1 MDSNLKILFLP
12 ILSALFLILSL
23 PPIHWWWLSLI
34 SFSFLYYSFRTSSS
48 VTQAIAC
55 GTTFG
60 LFLSIYLA
68 IAVLEGFRWI
78 EGGEI
83 LVVMMYVVSFLVI
96 LGTSSLSALVAVV
109 SYRLSQALFK
119 SYKRDT
125 VMITMIIISPL
136 LYVGIDKMI
145 SLSLKGFNYGSLQ
158 YIVLKSPAVA
168 YLHILP
174 ISVLVFLFLI
184 INVLIVEY
192 IIFSR
197 WQRNEIHKAH
207 PDNGFIRYLSIRK
220 IYFLTITSV
229 IITILFILP
238 YILYVKG
245 NNVHSVDE
253 LIIATIQ
260 SNERNPNVVF
270 GTVTE
275 DIFSSPH
282 LESLVASALRYNP
295 DIIIYPFN
303 PWSGAM
309 MADGSSASF
318 DRNVI
323 AVTEIQFSRW
333 VQEHIPDNVTFVTW
347 YSVYRSGHFYN
358 EVGFWNQGKLVGTYQ
373 KQVLFPFFDYTPDW
387 ASRASLFSVPFD
399 GTPGKNTEPIK
410 FSNSLKVGSIICS
423 EITEPKAIRY
433 SIKGADILFSIGSE
447 AMFTHEIPATFNF
460 LHARGLASRYR
471 TPVVRATKF
480 GPSGVFDI
488 NGNILNELMFKEEG
502 VMVTA
507 IKGIK

>member
-1 MDSNLKILFLP
+1 MDSNLKILFFP

-48 VTQAIAC
+48 IKQAIAC

-96 LGTSSLSALVAVV
+96 VGTSLLSALVAII
-109 SYRLSQALFK
+109 SYRLSQSLFK

-136 LYVGIDKMI
+136 LYVVIDRLI

-174 ISVLVFLFLI
+174 ISILVFLFLLV
-184 INVLIVEY
+184 NVLVVEY

-197 WQRNEIHKAH
+197 WQRNEIQKAH

-220 IYFLTITSV
+220 LYFLIITSV
-229 IITILFILP
+229 ILFSLFVAP
-238 YILYVKG
+238 YIVYNKNNTLYSSDRLTV
-245 NNVHSVDE
+245 
-253 LIIATIQ
+253 ATIQ
-260 SNERNPNVVF
+260 SNERNPDVVF
-270 GTVTE
+270 GSV
-275 DIFSSPH
+275 INNNFSSPH
-282 LESLVASALRYNP
+282 LESLVASALEQNP

-309 MADGSSASF
+309 MAEGSSASF

-323 AVTEIQFSRW
+323 AITENQFSGW
-333 VQEHIPDNVTFVTW
+333 IQEHIPDNVTFVTW
-347 YSVYRSGHFYN
+347 YSVYRLGNFYN
-358 EVGFWNQGKLVGTYQ
+358 EVGFWNQGKLVGSYQ
-373 KQVLFPFFDYTPDW
+373 KQVLFPFFDYTPEW

-399 GTPGKNTEPIK
+399 GTPGENAKPITL
-410 FSNSLKVGSIICS
+410 SNSFNIGSIICS
-423 EITEPKAIRY
+423 EITEPRAIRY
-433 SIKGADILFSIGSE
+433 AMNGADILFSIGSE

-460 LHARGLASRYR
+460 LHARGLASKYR

-480 GPSGVFDI
+480 GPSGVFDA
-488 NGNILNELMFKEEG
+488 NGNMLNEMVFKEEG
-502 VMVTA
+502 IMVTT
-507 IKGIK
+507 IDRI